1 MRQSDAA
8 CHYINPGLYESVNDR
23 RLFIISLRK
32 FHRQITLFGF
42 YCANQL
48 TNNTKT
54 AGFHLKRNISFCLY
68 VRWCMFV
75 CVDVCRCL
83 LMYVCVCWC
92 LSASVGVCLCALVLV
107 GVCWRVLTRASRI
120 IFSVTSLKILYPG
133 DGVFPSLPLGS
144 SSNEELPVL
153 NFAKRKNLWNC
164 FNIYVTFSK
173 Y

>member
-92 LSASVGVCLCALVLV
+92 LSASVDVCLRVLV
-107 GVCWRVLTRASRI
+107 FVGECWCMFVCVGACWCLLARVDASVADY
-120 IFSVTSLKILYPG
+120 IFSLLKYYTLAT
-133 DGVFPSLPLGS
+133 VCFPAFLLVH
-144 SSNEELPVL
+144 LL
-153 NFAKRKNLWNC
+153 MRNC
-164 FNIYVTFSK
+164 QS
-173 Y
+173 